1 MNDLKIVSKSKFI
14 PELSDIEKSIFLF
27 SYKIKIIN
35 NGNKQVQLM
44 SRHWDI
50 EDSSGITKKVDGQ
63 GVVGEQPIIDAGSF
77 FEYRSFCPLSTSFGY
92 MEGFYTLK
100 EKGGDL
106 FKVSIPKFGLIPPN
120 YIN

>member
-35 NGNKQVQLM
+35 NGNEQVQLM

-50 EDSSGITKKVDGQ
+50 EDSSGITKNVL
-63 GVVGEQPIIDAGSF
+63 VE
-77 FEYRSFCPLSTSFGY
+77 
-92 MEGFYTLK
+92 
-100 EKGGDL
+100 
-106 FKVSIPKFGLIPPN
+106 
-120 YIN
+120 